1 MIVNLPDNDPVII
14 DSHRSGS
21 LIDKK
26 GLTYFFAKLDY
37 IPEDNPEWPE
47 NSPPFY
53 RLHFHTSESNRSTMG
68 IEVSDVQSITLNRI
82 RGLEEI

>member
-1 MIVNLPDNDPVII
+1 MIVNLPDNDPFII
-14 DSHRSGS
+14 DAHRSGS
-21 LIDKK
+21 LFDKK
-26 GLTYFFAKLDY
+26 GLTYFFSKLDY
-37 IPEDNPEWPE
+37 IAEDNPEWPE

-68 IEVSDVQSITLNRI
+68 IEVSDVQSITFNRI

>member
-14 DSHRSGS
+14 DSDRSGS

-37 IPEDNPEWPE
+37 IPEDNPQ
-47 NSPPFY
+47 N
-53 RLHFHTSESNRSTMG
+53 
-68 IEVSDVQSITLNRI
+68 
-82 RGLEEI
+82 

>member
-1 MIVNLPDNDPVII
+1 MIVNLPDNDPCII
-14 DSHRSGS
+14 DAHRPGS
-21 LIDKK
+21 LLDNK

-37 IPEDNPEWPE
+37 IAEDNPEWPE

-68 IEVSDVQSITLNRI
+68 IVVSDVQSITFNRI

>member
-1 MIVNLPDNDPVII
+1 MIVNLPDNDPCII
-14 DSHRSGS
+14 DAHRPGS
-21 LIDKK
+21 LLDNK

-37 IPEDNPEWPE
+37 IAEDNPEWPE

-68 IEVSDVQSITLNRI
+68 IEVSDVQSITFNRI